1 MRNKT
6 DIMLMSQRERD
17 KRKAN
22 SNLKRETDKKLCREQ
37 KRCRKTK
44 ERQRGTTR
52 KMYSGSKKI
61 RERKINKI
69 QTDIEIECVCLYV
82 E

>member
-44 ERQRGTTR
+44 ERQRGKKGNR
-52 KMYSGSKKI
+52 YSNSKKI

-69 QTDIEIECVCLYV
+69 
-82 E
+82 

>member
-1 MRNKT
+1 
-6 DIMLMSQRERD
+6 MLMSQRERD

-22 SNLKRETDKKLCREQ
+22 SNLKRETDTKLCREQ
-37 KRCRKTK
+37 KRCRKK
-44 ERQRGTTR
+44 KRQRGTTR
-52 KMYSGSKKI
+52 KRYSGSKKI

-69 QTDIEIECVCLYV
+69 WTDIEIECVCLYV